1 MAAEPDMPG
10 KPGRPG
16 MLKDM
21 PPLGPPGPPDPGA
34 DRPGP
39 KPGPAPGW
47 PGPIPP
53 GRAPGEPPA
62 DRAIA
67 ELIWAWSVPGRLAR
81 RLGTVSLGSPTA
93 RKIGPGGRWE
103 SACSTSGPGFHPFFL
118 TVSRAAR
125 AASEVGEKAM
135 WFPSIRIV
143 GRTPGWR
150 IFSGESVGTFSM

>member
-1 MAAEPDMPG
+1 M
-10 KPGRPG
+10 
-16 MLKDM
+16 
-21 PPLGPPGPPDPGA
+21 
-34 DRPGP
+34 
-39 KPGPAPGW
+39 
-47 PGPIPP
+47 
-53 GRAPGEPPA
+53 PPA
-62 DRAIA
+62 DNVIT

-125 AASEVGEKAM
+125 AASEVDEKAM

-143 GRTPGWR
+143 GRTPGGR
-150 IFSGESVGTFSM
+150 IFSRPRGASQASSKPPRLRRSLDGLVPCAVLGSLLHGLCFEFLVHDEHDRVQRFAESDRIT